1 MWVYGTSGDLV
12 KLEPEKLPI
21 ELGKKL
27 PPPKEGVFYA
37 VNRDLRKIIRSDPN
51 LTAYADRLVKPTIH
65 GKGRDGEEIYH
76 FTKDG
81 MNVALI
87 TENYGKSGQIIMDR
101 KSNEKYKVR
110 LV

>member
-1 MWVYGTSGDLV
+1 MVP
-12 KLEPEKLPI
+12 LETWLNWSQKSSRSSSA
-21 ELGKKL
+21 KS
-27 PPPKEGVFYA
+27 YHH
-37 VNRDLRKIIRSDPN
+37 LRKVCFTRSIGTCGKSYDLN